1 MSIFAVNAVA
11 ADGLAPQGARP
22 SAGTE
27 MIKFAYL
34 IQDPHLWRWKAS
46 TIATAIQQPHQDR

>member
-1 MSIFAVNAVA
+1 MSICAVNAVA

-34 IQDPHLWRWKAS
+34 IDPRCKAS
-46 TIATAIQQPHQDR
+46 TIYI